1 MATRESGLLRKVE
14 KTTRARKYT
23 SWQWRTKHQG
33 DLGWKEVDL
42 ELGPTLWNMRTR
54 LYVALGELKAK
65 TLVERYVRWHL
76 RRMHELKAYTGD
88 PGHGAAAWW
97 VSFPQPG
104 CDRVKLRL
112 RSGTSWLDF
121 RQQCWRDW
129 FHHIESEATD
139 LWNHLA
145 LDPII
150 ELARLQW
157 QEGQAQE
164 QVDQINNEKLPALRK
179 AKRDGTL
186 DKRDF
191 EADERDC
198 YRRLDGWENVSSSS
212 AASWDEKLQAM
223 VDALPRARRQQL
235 KPRIVAMADRYFN
248 DPRQKNAWVNE
259 QWEDHTMTW
268 HC

>member
-1 MATRESGLLRKVE
+1 MATRESGYLRRIDK
-14 KTTRARKYT
+14 KAKDKSYI
-23 SWQWRTKHQG
+23 SWQWRTHQHH
-33 DLGWKEVDL
+33 DLGHKKVDL
-42 ELGPTLWNMRTR
+42 ELGPTLWNIRTR

-65 TLVERYVRWHL
+65 TLVERFVSLYFRQV
-76 RRMHELKAYTGD
+76 EDLKAYTGD
-88 PGHGAAAWW
+88 RGQDAAAWW
-97 VSFPQPG
+97 ISFPQPG
-104 CDRVKLRL
+104 CDMVKLRF
-112 RSGTSWLDF
+112 RSGTSTWDF
-121 RQQCWRDW
+121 RRQFWRNYI
-129 FHHIESEATD
+129 HTLESEATD
-139 LWNHLA
+139 LWNHLDR
-145 LDPII
+145 DPIL

-198 YRRLDGWENVSSSS
+198 YRRLDDWEGLVSDS
-212 AASWDEKLQAM
+212 AASWDKKLQAM
-223 VDALPRARRQQL
+223 VDALPRTRRQQL

-248 DPRQKNAWVNE
+248 DPKQKNVWAND

-268 HC
+268 YC

>member
-1 MATRESGLLRKVE
+1 
-14 KTTRARKYT
+14 
-23 SWQWRTKHQG
+23 
-33 DLGWKEVDL
+33 
-42 ELGPTLWNMRTR
+42 
-54 LYVALGELKAK
+54 
-65 TLVERYVRWHL
+65 LVERYVRWNL
-76 RRMHELKAYTGD
+76 KLMHELKAYTGD

-112 RSGTSWLDF
+112 RSGTSTWDF
-121 RQQCWRDW
+121 RRQFWRNY
-129 FHHIESEATD
+129 IQSTESEATD

-145 LDPII
+145 LDPIL

-164 QVDQINNEKLPALRK
+164 QVDTINIEKLPALRK

-198 YRRLDGWENVSSSS
+198 YRRLDDWENVSSAS

-223 VDALPRARRQQL
+223 VDALPRTRRQQL

-248 DPRQKNAWVNE
+248 DPRQKNAWANK

>member
-1 MATRESGLLRKVE
+1 M
-14 KTTRARKYT
+14 
-23 SWQWRTKHQG
+23 
-33 DLGWKEVDL
+33 
-42 ELGPTLWNMRTR
+42 
-54 LYVALGELKAK
+54 
-65 TLVERYVRWHL
+65 
-76 RRMHELKAYTGD
+76 
-88 PGHGAAAWW
+88 
-97 VSFPQPG
+97 
-104 CDRVKLRL
+104 KLRL
-112 RSGTSWLDF
+112 RSGTSTWDF
-121 RQQCWRDW
+121 RRQFWRNY
-129 FHHIESEATD
+129 IQSTESEATD

-145 LDPII
+145 LDPIL

-164 QVDQINNEKLPALRK
+164 QVDTINIEKLPALRK

-198 YRRLDGWENVSSSS
+198 YRRLDDWENVSSAS

-223 VDALPRARRQQL
+223 VDALPRTRRQQL

-248 DPRQKNAWVNE
+248 DPRQKNAWANK